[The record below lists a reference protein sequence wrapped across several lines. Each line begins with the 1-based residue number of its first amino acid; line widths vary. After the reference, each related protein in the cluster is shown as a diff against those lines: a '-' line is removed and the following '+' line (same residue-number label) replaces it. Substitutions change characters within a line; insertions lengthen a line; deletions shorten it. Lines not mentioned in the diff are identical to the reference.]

1 MIESMLN
8 VASKVTLL
16 GISPKLVSLPLIQV
30 FHPLPDHIK
39 LKVQLGTLV

>member
-8 VASKVTLL
+8 VISKVTLL
-16 GISPKLVSLPLIQV
+16 GIYLKLVSLPLVQV
-30 FHPLPDHIK
+30 FHPLADHIK